1 MEPSTIAAIATPP
14 GAGGIGIIKISGPE
28 AVKIAGA
35 VFRNRSNHSQPKTA
49 KPVEPKAPEERF
61 FRSHY
66 LYYGHIVDPVTR
78 QNIDEVLLTVMHA
91 PKSYTR
97 EDVIEIQA
105 HSGPAVLRAI
115 FDLVLGQ
122 GARIAEPGEF
132 TKRAYLNGRIDLT
145 QAEAVIDIINA
156 RTDSALQA
164 ATNQVDGKL
173 KSIVES
179 IKNELSDL
187 LVFIEAGIDFPEDVE
202 DILPTPK
209 IIPRIQSCVVQ
220 SIEDLIHRYQ
230 AEHVYRDGLNLVII
244 GRPNVGK
251 SSLMNCLVQKDRA
264 IVTATPG
271 TTRDLIE
278 EGLQINGIPIN
289 VIDTAGLHDTDDPI
303 ETIGIH
309 KAEQRIASSNL
320 VLLVVDAGE
329 PLIAD
334 DLQIYRKHQEKNM
347 ILVVN
352 KMDLVKDTDTFRLE
366 VPENWNGI
374 AQARLSALY
383 GEGIDTLKELIVQNA
398 IGDLGHVPDHSI
410 IPNLRHEN
418 ALKKCQDAV
427 HSVIAGLQNNQ
438 PVELIAIDIK
448 EAIEWLDSI
457 VGTKPSADVLDQI
470 FSQFCIGK

>member
-1 MEPSTIAAIATPP
+1 MEPSTIAAIATPT

-28 AVKIAGA
+28 AVKIAAA
-35 VFRNRSNHSQPKTA
+35 VFRNRSNHTQPMTG
-49 KPVEPKAPEERF
+49 KPAEPPALDQHF
-61 FRSHY
+61 FRSHH
-66 LYYGHIVDPVTR
+66 LYYGHIVDPATR

-91 PKSYTR
+91 PRSYTR

-115 FDLVLGQ
+115 FDLVLCQ

-156 RTDSALQA
+156 RTDAALQA
-164 ATNQVDGKL
+164 ATSQVDGKL
-173 KSIVES
+173 KTVIEN
-179 IKNELSDL
+179 IKKELSDL
-187 LVFIEAGIDFPEDVE
+187 LVAIEASIDFPEDVE

-209 IIPRIQSCVVQ
+209 IIPKVQSCVVKT
-220 SIEDLIHRYQ
+220 IEDLIQRYQ
-230 AEHVYRDGLNLVII
+230 TEHVYRDGLNLVII

-271 TTRDLIE
+271 TTRDLVE
-278 EGLQINGIPIN
+278 EGLQISGIPIN
-289 VIDTAGLHDTDDPI
+289 VIDTAGLHDTNDPI

-309 KAEQRIASSNL
+309 KAEQRIASANL

-334 DLQIYRKHQEKNM
+334 DVQIYKKHQEKNM

-352 KMDLVKDTDTFRLE
+352 KMDLVEDTDAFRLE
-366 VPENWNGI
+366 VPKNWNGI

-383 GEGIDTLKELIVQNA
+383 GEGIDTLKELIVKNVT
-398 IGDLGHVPDHSI
+398 GDLRRIPDHSI

-418 ALKKCQDAV
+418 ALKKCRDAV
-427 HSVIAGLQNNQ
+427 HSVLVGLKGNR
-438 PVELIAIDIK
+438 PVELIAIDIQ
-448 EAIEWLDSI
+448 EAVDWLDTI

>member
-1 MEPSTIAAIATPP
+1 MELSTIAAIATPP

-35 VFRNRSNHSQPKTA
+35 VFRDRSKHAQPASRKPAGATA
-49 KPVEPKAPEERF
+49 LEEHF
-61 FRSHY
+61 FRSHH
-66 LYYGHIVDPVTR
+66 LYYGHIVDPAT
-78 QNIDEVLLTVMHA
+78 QQKIDEVLLAVMHA

-115 FDLVLGQ
+115 FDLVLRL
-122 GARIAEPGEF
+122 GARMAEPGEF

-156 RTDSALQA
+156 RTAAALQA

-173 KSIVES
+173 KTIVEN
-179 IKNELSDL
+179 IKNELSNL
-187 LVFIEAGIDFPEDVE
+187 LVSIEASIDFPEDVE
-202 DILPTPK
+202 DIISTEEVLPRFQRYVIKPIK
-209 IIPRIQSCVVQ
+209 
-220 SIEDLIHRYQ
+220 DLIERYQ

-278 EGLQINGIPIN
+278 EDLQINGIPIN
-289 VIDTAGLHDTDDPI
+289 VIDTAGLHDTKDPI

-309 KAEQRIASSNL
+309 KAEQRIASANL

-334 DLQIYRKHQEKNM
+334 DVQIYKKHRQKNM

-352 KMDLVKDTDTFRLE
+352 KMDLVRDTDAFQIE
-366 VPENWNGI
+366 VPKNWNGM
-374 AQARLSALY
+374 AQARISALY
-383 GEGIDTLKELIVQNA
+383 GEGIDSLKELIVKNVT
-398 IGDLGHVPDHSI
+398 GDLRHIPDHAI
-410 IPNLRHEN
+410 IPNLRHED

-427 HSVIAGLQNNQ
+427 HSVLSGLQDNH
-438 PVELIAIDIK
+438 PIELIAIDIK

>member
-14 GAGGIGIIKISGPE
+14 GAGGIGILKISGPE

-35 VFRNRSNHSQPKTA
+35 VFRNRS
-49 KPVEPKAPEERF
+49 KPTPPVTGKPAGPPAPAEHF
-61 FRSHY
+61 FRSHH

-78 QNIDEVLLTVMHA
+78 KNIDEVLLTVMHG

-115 FDLVLGQ
+115 FDLVLRQ

-132 TKRAYLNGRIDLT
+132 TKRAFLNGRIDLT

-156 RTDSALQA
+156 RTDAALQA
-164 ATNQVDGKL
+164 ATSQVDGKL
-173 KSIVES
+173 KSVVEK
-179 IKNELSDL
+179 IKKELSDL
-187 LVFIEAGIDFPEDVE
+187 LVSIEASIDFPEDVE

-209 IIPRIQSCVVQ
+209 VIPKVQRCVVKA
-220 SIEDLIHRYQ
+220 IEDLIQRYQ
-230 AEHVYRDGLNLVII
+230 TEHVYRDGLNLVII

-271 TTRDLIE
+271 TTRDLVE

-289 VIDTAGLHDTDDPI
+289 IIDTAGLHDTDDPI
-303 ETIGIH
+303 ETIGIR
-309 KAEQRIASSNL
+309 KAEQRIASANL
-320 VLLVVDAGE
+320 VLLVIDAGD

-334 DLQIYRKHQEKNM
+334 DVQIYKKHQEKNM

-352 KMDLVKDTDTFRLE
+352 KMDLVEDTDAFRIE
-366 VPENWNGI
+366 VPKNWNGI

-383 GEGIDTLKELIVQNA
+383 GEGIGTLKELIVKNVTGD
-398 IGDLGHVPDHSI
+398 IGRIADHSI

-418 ALKKCQDAV
+418 ALKKCRDAV
-427 HSVIAGLQNNQ
+427 HRVVDGLQDNR
-438 PVELIAIDIK
+438 PVELIAIDTK
-448 EAIEWLDSI
+448 EAVDWLDSI
-457 VGTKPSADVLDQI
+457 IGTKSSADVLDQI